1 MYPTAYLTVRAASM
15 RPFGTP
21 VANAFPGQVS
31 LTRMESTAA
40 RRPSHWPAVRVN
52 LLRSVG
58 YHGSWDSRENMPS
71 FAQSTTTKTR
81 KNFQRLTELR
91 AKEATTLARSRNQ
104 QGAYYLAG
112 FAVECAL
119 KACIAK
125 KTKRHDFPADAKH
138 AGRVYSHDLTE
149 LLKLAGLDSQL
160 DRDMRGNPQLA
171 ANWGVVK
178 AWRVDC
184 RYETSGL
191 SGKDMVDSLDSP
203 DGVLTWIKL
212 RW

>member
-1 MYPTAYLTVRAASM
+1 MGLGD
-15 RPFGTP
+15 RPGI
-21 VANAFPGQVS
+21 
-31 LTRMESTAA
+31 
-40 RRPSHWPAVRVN
+40 
-52 LLRSVG
+52 
-58 YHGSWDSRENMPS
+58 MPS

-81 KNFQRLTELR
+81 KDFQRLTELR

-149 LLKLAGLDSQL
+149 LLKLADLHNQL

-191 SGKDMVDSLDSP
+191 NGKDMVDSLDSP

>member
-1 MYPTAYLTVRAASM
+1 
-15 RPFGTP
+15 
-21 VANAFPGQVS
+21 
-31 LTRMESTAA
+31 
-40 RRPSHWPAVRVN
+40 
-52 LLRSVG
+52 
-58 YHGSWDSRENMPS
+58 MPP

-81 KNFQRLTELR
+81 RDFQRLAELR
-91 AKEATTLARSRNQ
+91 TKEAITLARSRNQ

-125 KTKRHDFPADAKH
+125 KTKRYDFPADARH

-149 LLKLAGLDSQL
+149 LLKLADLDSQL
-160 DRDMRGNPQLA
+160 DRDMRGNPHLA
-171 ANWGVVK
+171 ASWGVVK
-178 AWRVDC
+178 AWKVDC

-191 SGKDMVDSLDSP
+191 NGKDMVDSLESAN
-203 DGVLTWIKL
+203 GVLTWIRL

>member
-1 MYPTAYLTVRAASM
+1 
-15 RPFGTP
+15 
-21 VANAFPGQVS
+21 
-31 LTRMESTAA
+31 
-40 RRPSHWPAVRVN
+40 
-52 LLRSVG
+52 
-58 YHGSWDSRENMPS
+58 MPS
-71 FAQSTTTKTR
+71 FAQTTTTKTR
-81 KNFQRLTELR
+81 RDFQRLTELR
-91 AKEATTLARSRNQ
+91 AKEAATLARSRNP

-138 AGRVYSHDLTE
+138 AGRVYSHDLKE
-149 LLKLAGLDSQL
+149 LLKLADLDKQL
-160 DRDMRGNPQLA
+160 DRDMGNHPRLA
-171 ANWGVVK
+171 ANWSVIK
-178 AWRVDC
+178 AWRVDS

-191 SGKDMVDSLDSP
+191 NGKDMVDSLESP

>member
-1 MYPTAYLTVRAASM
+1 MSEKSPMRGLRTAQTGTGNDQPLDVKVNVACRGNCCKASKH
-15 RPFGTP
+15 
-21 VANAFPGQVS
+21 VAIGSCELHGA
-31 LTRMESTAA
+31 
-40 RRPSHWPAVRVN
+40 
-52 LLRSVG
+52 VG
-58 YHGSWDSRENMPS
+58 YHGSWGLPGIMPS
-71 FAQSTTTKTR
+71 FAQSITTKTR
-81 KNFQRLTELR
+81 KDFQRLTELR
-91 AKEATTLARSRNQ
+91 AKEAITLARSRNQ

-138 AGRVYSHDLTE
+138 ARRVYSHDLTE
-149 LLKLAGLDSQL
+149 LLKLADLDNQL

-191 SGKDMVDSLDSP
+191 NGKDMVDSLDSP
-203 DGVLTWIKL
+203 DRVLTWIKL

>member
-1 MYPTAYLTVRAASM
+1 MDLGDRLRIMP
-15 RPFGTP
+15 PFT
-21 VANAFPGQVS
+21 
-31 LTRMESTAA
+31 
-40 RRPSHWPAVRVN
+40 
-52 LLRSVG
+52 
-58 YHGSWDSRENMPS
+58 
-71 FAQSTTTKTR
+71 QSTTTKTR
-81 KNFQRLTELR
+81 KDFQRLTDLR

-125 KTKRHDFPADAKH
+125 KTKRHDFPADAKQ

-149 LLKLAGLDSQL
+149 LLKLAGLDNQL

-171 ANWGVVK
+171 ASWGVVK
-178 AWRVDC
+178 DWRVDC

-191 SGKDMVDSLDSP
+191 NGKDMVDSLESP
-203 DGVLTWIKL
+203 GGVLTWIKL